1 MWSWSACK
9 VPWLSSK
16 CQLNRETSS
25 RWVPATIGGVRSKA
39 AGSRLA
45 EPERR
50 AARMWF
56 PGREFFPPL
65 LGFVFIDNSS
75 KCQMKLSLG
84 EGEAESCSAN
94 TASRLDLNL
103 AAASRIMTALGGQA
117 ILSPNCCFC
126 LLPCWS
132 PCRIISFFLC
142 ELGGAAAEGPLDHPD
157 SKQNTAANNPLFP
170 PLLSLPC
177 CGRNVFH
184 L

>member
-1 MWSWSACK
+1 
-9 VPWLSSK
+9 
-16 CQLNRETSS
+16 
-25 RWVPATIGGVRSKA
+25 
-39 AGSRLA
+39 
-45 EPERR
+45 
-50 AARMWF
+50 
-56 PGREFFPPL
+56 
-65 LGFVFIDNSS
+65 
-75 KCQMKLSLG
+75 MKLSLG

-184 L
+184 LWACWNSQAAGRQPTKIHFQESYLGKGRVVVCRDPEDFEAISQPLSQISILSPLPCETRSHVIFCCGGFPAAI